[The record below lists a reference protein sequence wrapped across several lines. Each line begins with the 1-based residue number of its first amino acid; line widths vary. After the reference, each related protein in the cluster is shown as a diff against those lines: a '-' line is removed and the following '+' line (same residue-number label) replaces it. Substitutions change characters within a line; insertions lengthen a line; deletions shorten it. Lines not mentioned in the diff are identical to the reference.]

1 VQNNAS
7 ILRTDEGDLLC
18 LLVQYSAKMIRS
30 GRRGEK
36 EGTRERRGEG
46 NTWEIKGGWSG
57 RREKLREVVLT
68 GDL

>member
-1 VQNNAS
+1 
-7 ILRTDEGDLLC
+7 
-18 LLVQYSAKMIRS
+18 MIRS

-68 GDL
+68 GDLQGGAELVGRMAQRRQQV